1 MANPE
6 LFMLLGTLI
15 LQIATIF
22 RQSRCTHIEICDC
35 IKLERDVIEPEA

>member
-1 MANPE
+1 MDPQI
-6 LFMLLGTLI
+6 LMLAGTLI

-35 IKLERDVIEPEA
+35 IKLDRDVMEPEA